1 MQPTNNAR
9 ARKGKKGDTTGH
21 KGKKRFRNAA
31 CHLQWPYVMYG
42 QSQNITPNVGE
53 IWLHFSASFLGETR
67 HEQNKHLQCWSSPS

>member
-31 CHLQWPYVMYG
+31 CHLQ
-42 QSQNITPNVGE
+42 
-53 IWLHFSASFLGETR
+53 
-67 HEQNKHLQCWSSPS
+67 